1 MKNLIQEGIQLD
13 QVVRE
18 EHFMQHDFI
27 QSSKER
33 NITCKTCLHRTSTP
47 VCPINPYV
55 YLLLLCK
62 PSPPILTPDISWVD
76 VSLPYLPNF
85 CSIFHLAPSVWRID
99 LTVDLRNHRTRN
111 SILNLYRLHQTIFPS
126 RGYDVSGWCFS
137 ASSGMQ
143 AVIFFIGLF
152 LVGSKSHLI
161 LVLICISPGTFHMYM
176 NMHSFSGKIATQI
189 ICLLKF

>member
-1 MKNLIQEGIQLD
+1 MCMRWPFVTGFFHTAQCFQGPWWCSMHQYPYRAWSLYGSTLVGWSIHQLMD
-13 QVVRE
+13 IWVL
-18 EHFMQHDFI
+18 
-27 QSSKER
+27 SS
-33 NITCKTCLHRTSTP
+33 L
-47 VCPINPYV
+47 
-55 YLLLLCK
+55 
-62 PSPPILTPDISWVD
+62 SPSWVRLLWTWLCS
-76 VSLPYLPNF
+76 VF
-85 CSIFHLAPSVWRID
+85 CVNILNSSSTAD

>member
-1 MKNLIQEGIQLD
+1 MVSCLWRGLLWLVSFTLHNVFKGYGDVACISTL
-13 QVVRE
+13 
-18 EHFMQHDFI
+18 
-27 QSSKER
+27 QSMVTVWVYPSWLVHPSADGYLVLSSLSPSWIR
-33 NITCKTCLHRTSTP
+33 LLWTWLCSVFCVNILNSSST
-47 VCPINPYV
+47 
-55 YLLLLCK
+55 
-62 PSPPILTPDISWVD
+62 
-76 VSLPYLPNF
+76 
-85 CSIFHLAPSVWRID
+85 AD
-99 LTVDLRNHRTRN
+99 LTVDLPNHRTRN